1 MIKLT
6 TQQLAEILHGTL
18 YGDGD
23 IAIENVSTDTRQ
35 ANLQGLFFAL
45 RGERFDGH
53 QYLAEAVKQ
62 GALAAVVDHQCEL
75 EASYSVPQIVVAD
88 TRLALGRLGNGS
100 RRKLTL

>member
-35 ANLQGLFFAL
+35 ANLQGLFL
-45 RGERFDGH
+45 PYE
-53 QYLAEAVKQ
+53 VN
-62 GALAAVVDHQCEL
+62 V
-75 EASYSVPQIVVAD
+75 
-88 TRLALGRLGNGS
+88 
-100 RRKLTL
+100 LTGINI